1 MDSVYLIGSLI
12 LIGVVLAAVW
22 LDRWSV
28 PVILIALCAGI
39 LCGSDVLNL
48 WYFDDI
54 SLTKQIA
61 NLALVFI
68 LFHGG
73 FSTRKSD
80 FQAVALP
87 AGGLATWGVILTAA
101 TTFGVLRYL
110 LEWPFEQS
118 ILLSVIISSTDA
130 AAIFSILRRQSLPKK
145 LSSITEIESGANDP
159 MAVLL
164 TAAVLGMLTSSDTAL
179 PMTVVQFIWKFSAA
193 PLVGW
198 AIGRAGLWLFNRLSP
213 QDRGHYYVLS
223 LGMILLTYGIADA
236 LQASGML
243 AVFVAGYVMGNRPF
257 VHKQGVTNFSAALST
272 VANIAMF
279 VMLGL
284 QVFPHQW
291 ANIWMQG
298 IIVFAVLTFISRP
311 LAVLIGTIGMRLG
324 WKDKTFIAWAGL
336 RGSVPIVLA
345 TYPAA
350 AGLAVGQ
357 DIFNMVFFAVL
368 LSIAVQGSTL
378 GVLAKWL
385 KLTCPMRPKPLFN
398 LELVTMSKSDFDLIV
413 VDLPDPQDVIG
424 KTIAELQLPAGAVI
438 TLITRGK
445 LLIAPKGSTH
455 LHGGDQVTVLAHA
468 SEEEAIRSVLLD
480 AVAEEASVEKEELPD
495 QHAGDDGASAAE
507 EMLKAVSGECLMDI
521 RIERV
526 TNRQQVDVLASLAAE
541 IWNEHFP
548 EIIGQEQ
555 VDYMLEQ
562 FQSIEALESQID
574 SGYEYYLALHGD
586 DPVGYL
592 SLIPNYVDGKLMI
605 SKIYVKGPCRGS
617 GLGGI
622 FLEYSKARAKESG
635 ADAIC
640 LTVNRNNTPA
650 VEWYR
655 RKGFE
660 VTDEVKKDIGSGFLM
675 DDFVMEC
682 TLD

>member
-1 MDSVYLIGSLI
+1 MDSVYVIGSLI

-54 SLTKQIA
+54 NLTKQIA

-80 FQAVALP
+80 FKAVALP

-110 LEWPFEQS
+110 LGWPFEQS
-118 ILLSVIISSTDA
+118 ILLAVIISSTDA

-164 TAAVLGMLTSSDTAL
+164 TVAVLGMLTSAQTAW
-179 PMTVVQFIWKFSAA
+179 PMTVVQFVWKFAAA

-198 AIGRAGLWLFNRLSP
+198 LIARAGLWLFNRLSP

-223 LGMILLTYGIADA
+223 LGMVLLTYGIADM

-272 VANIAMF
+272 IANISMF

-284 QVFPHQW
+284 QVFPRQW
-291 ANIWMQG
+291 ANIWLQG

-357 DIFNMVFFAVL
+357 DVFNMVFFAVL

-378 GVLAKWL
+378 GMLAKWL

-398 LELVTMSKSDFDLIV
+398 LELVTMSESDYDLIV
-413 VDLPDPQDVIG
+413 IDLPDPQGLIG
-424 KTIAELQLPAGAVI
+424 PTIAELPLPAGAVI

-445 LLIAPKGSTH
+445 LLIAPRGSTH

-468 SEEEAIRSVLLD
+468 SEENQIRSTLLH
-480 AVAEEASVEKEELPD
+480 AVPVALN
-495 QHAGDDGASAAE
+495 AGSADRRME
-507 EMLKAVSGECLMDI
+507 I
-521 RIERV
+521 HIEPV
-526 TNRQQVDVLASLAAE
+526 ANRQQVARIAALAKE
-541 IWNEHFP
+541 IWNQHFP

-555 VDYMLEQ
+555 VDYMLEK
-562 FQSIEALESQID
+562 FQSVEALQTQMD
-574 SGYEYYLALHGD
+574 SGYEYYLALRGD
-586 DPVGYL
+586 EPVGYL
-592 SLIPNYVDGKLMI
+592 GLIPNDPAGKLMI
-605 SKIYVKGPCRGS
+605 SKIYVKDSARGT
-617 GLGGI
+617 GVGRTLLA
-622 FLEYSKARAKESG
+622 FSKKRAQES
-635 ADAIC
+635 DANTIW
-640 LTVNRNNTPA
+640 LTVNRRNNQPI
-650 VEWYR
+650 EWYKR
-655 RKGFE
+655 RGFV
-660 VTDEVKKDIGSGFLM
+660 VTDEVKTDIGSGFVM
-675 DDFVMEC
+675 DDFIMEC
-682 TLD
+682 TLG

>member
-1 MDSVYLIGSLI
+1 MQTPGGRSIAGGKPVLSLKETEKGSFPIREFIQRLNAVGAAETTQSSKNLSGNEKDVMDSVYVIGSLI

-54 SLTKQIA
+54 ALTKQIA

-73 FSTRKSD
+73 FSTKKTD
-80 FQAVALP
+80 FTAVALP

-110 LEWPFEQS
+110 LEWSFEQS
-118 ILLSVIISSTDA
+118 ILLAVIISSTDA

-164 TAAVLGMLTSSDTAL
+164 TVAVLGMLTSAHTAWPL
-179 PMTVVQFIWKFSAA
+179 TVVQFVWKFAAA

-198 AIGRAGLWLFNRLSP
+198 VIARAGLWLFNRLSP

-223 LGMILLTYGIADA
+223 LGMVLLTYGITDA

-284 QVFPHQW
+284 QVFPRQW
-291 ANIWMQG
+291 SGIWLQG

-357 DIFNMVFFAVL
+357 DVFNMVFFAVL

-398 LELVTMSKSDFDLIV
+398 LELVTMSESDYDLIV
-413 VDLPDPQDVIG
+413 VDLPDPQGLIG
-424 KTIAELQLPAGAVI
+424 PTIAELHLPAGAVI

-468 SEEEAIRSVLLD
+468 SEENAIRAALLNAVPITPPSEADETPAPRAGHDGLSAAAD
-480 AVAEEASVEKEELPD
+480 ALNAGSVERL
-495 QHAGDDGASAAE
+495 
-507 EMLKAVSGECLMDI
+507 V
-521 RIERV
+521 RITIEPV
-526 TNRQQVDVLASLAAE
+526 ANSRQVARLAALARE
-541 IWNEHFP
+541 IWNHHYP

-555 VDYMLEQ
+555 VDYMLEK
-562 FQSIEALESQID
+562 FQSVEALQSQMA
-574 SGYEYYLALHGD
+574 SGYEYYLALRGD
-586 DPVGYL
+586 EPVGYL
-592 SLIPNYVDGKLMI
+592 GLIPNHPDGKLMI
-605 SKIYVKGPCRGS
+605 SKIYVKDSSRGS
-617 GLGGI
+617 GLGRT
-622 FLEYSKARAKESG
+622 FL
-635 ADAIC
+635 
-640 LTVNRNNTPA
+640 
-650 VEWYR
+650 
-655 RKGFE
+655 
-660 VTDEVKKDIGSGFLM
+660 
-675 DDFVMEC
+675 
-682 TLD
+682 